1 MKETGDRVLLWSLNA
16 PEGGVSIGDVFVEIG
31 CVNLRAFN
39 PTFPHDT
46 SAKKILVALFEWI
59 EEV

>member
-16 PEGGVSIGDVFVEIG
+16 PEGGVSVGDVFVEIG

-39 PTFPHDT
+39 PTFPRDT
-46 SAKKILVALFEWI
+46 SAKKVFEWI
-59 EEV
+59 EEA